1 MIETD
6 LAVKFKKI
14 STATL
19 TMQLLKRGIKSIWMY
34 GPKPLKL
41 NQDRIAGPAYT
52 LRFLPGREDLNGPD
66 ILRRTDLAQRRAIE
80 ECPPGYILVVDARG
94 RLDGAAIGDILATRL
109 QVRGVAGLVSDANV
123 RDADGVL
130 ASGLPVWCPGAAAP
144 ASIANL
150 SDGELDVP
158 IGCGGVAVIPGDW
171 IIADNDGVVVVPK
184 NFAEEIARDGL
195 EQEIHEEFILSQVKN
210 GAPIPGHYPPNE
222 VNIAKYREW
231 LGKTRSS

>member
-1 MIETD
+1 MTEIG
-6 LAVKFKKI
+6 LAAKFKKI

-19 TMQLLKRGIKSIWMY
+19 TMQLLKRGIKSIWMH
-34 GPKPLKL
+34 GPKPLGL

-52 LRFLPGREDLNGPD
+52 LRFLPGREDLNGPE
-66 ILRRTDLAQRRAIE
+66 ILKRTDLAQRRAIE
-80 ECPPGYILVVDARG
+80 ECPPDHILVVDALG
-94 RLDGAAIGDILATRL
+94 RNDGAAIGDILATRL

-150 SDGELDVP
+150 SDGELNVP

-171 IIADNDGVVVVPK
+171 IIADDDGVVVVPK

-195 EQEIHEEFILSQVKN
+195 EQEIHEEFILTQVKN

-222 VNIAKYREW
+222 VNISKYREW
-231 LGKTRSS
+231 RGKTRSS

>member
-1 MIETD
+1 MTEID
-6 LAVKFKKI
+6 LAAKFKKI

-19 TMQLLKRGIKSIWMY
+19 TMQLLKRGIKSIWMH
-34 GPKPLKL
+34 GPKPLGL

-52 LRFLPGREDLNGPD
+52 LRFLPGREDLNGPE
-66 ILRRTDLAQRRAIE
+66 ILKRTDLAQRRAIE
-80 ECPPGYILVVDARG
+80 ECPPDHILVVDALG
-94 RLDGAAIGDILATRL
+94 RNDGAAIGDILATRL

-150 SDGELDVP
+150 SDGELNVP

-184 NFAEEIARDGL
+184 IFAEEIARDGL
-195 EQEIHEEFILSQVKN
+195 EQEIHEEFILTQVKN

-222 VNIAKYREW
+222 VNISKYREW
-231 LGKTRSS
+231 RGKTRSS

>member
-1 MIETD
+1 MIETN
-6 LAVKFKKI
+6 LAMRFKKI

-34 GPKPLKL
+34 GPKPLGL

-66 ILRRTDLAQRRAIE
+66 ILKRTDLAQRRAIE
-80 ECPPGYILVVDARG
+80 ECPPGHILVVDALG

-150 SDGELDVP
+150 SDGELNVP
-158 IGCGGVAVIPGDW
+158 IGCGGVTNIMKEKKE
-171 IIADNDGVVVVPK
+171 NKREKKK
-184 NFAEEIARDGL
+184 NKRR
-195 EQEIHEEFILSQVKN
+195 Q
-210 GAPIPGHYPPNE
+210 
-222 VNIAKYREW
+222 R
-231 LGKTRSS
+231 

>member
-1 MIETD
+1 MTEID
-6 LAVKFKKI
+6 LAAKFKKI

-19 TMQLLKRGIKSIWMY
+19 TMQLLKRGIKSIWMH
-34 GPKPLKL
+34 GPKPLGL

-52 LRFLPGREDLNGPD
+52 LRFLPGREDLNGPE
-66 ILRRTDLAQRRAIE
+66 ILKRTDLAQRRAIE
-80 ECPPGYILVVDARG
+80 ECPPDHILVVDALG
-94 RLDGAAIGDILATRL
+94 RNDGAAIGDILATRL

-150 SDGELDVP
+150 SDGELNVP

-195 EQEIHEEFILSQVKN
+195 EQEIHEEFILTQVKN

-222 VNIAKYREW
+222 VNISKYREW
-231 LGKTRSS
+231 RGKTRSS

>member
-1 MIETD
+1 MTEIG
-6 LAVKFKKI
+6 LAAKFKKI

-19 TMQLLKRGIKSIWMY
+19 TMQLLKRGIKSIWMH
-34 GPKPLKL
+34 GPKPLGL

-52 LRFLPGREDLNGPD
+52 LRFLPGREDLNGPE
-66 ILRRTDLAQRRAIE
+66 ILKRTDLAQRRAIE
-80 ECPPGYILVVDARG
+80 ECPPDHILVVDALG
-94 RLDGAAIGDILATRL
+94 RNDGAAIGDILATRL

-150 SDGELDVP
+150 SDGELNVP

-195 EQEIHEEFILSQVKN
+195 EQEIHEEFILTQVKN

-222 VNIAKYREW
+222 VNISKYREW
-231 LGKTRSS
+231 RGKTRSS

>member
-1 MIETD
+1 MTEIG
-6 LAVKFKKI
+6 LAAKFKKI

-19 TMQLLKRGIKSIWMY
+19 TMQLLKRGIKSIWMH
-34 GPKPLKL
+34 GPKPLGL

-52 LRFLPGREDLNGPD
+52 LRFLPGREDLNGPE
-66 ILRRTDLAQRRAIE
+66 ILKRTDLAQRRAIE
-80 ECPPGYILVVDARG
+80 ECPPDHILVVDALG
-94 RLDGAAIGDILATRL
+94 RNDGAAIGDILATRL

-150 SDGELDVP
+150 SDGELNVP

-184 NFAEEIARDGL
+184 NFAEEIARNGL
-195 EQEIHEEFILSQVKN
+195 EQEIHEEFILTQVKN

-222 VNIAKYREW
+222 VNISKYREW
-231 LGKTRSS
+231 RGKTRSS

>member
-80 ECPPGYILVVDARG
+80 ECPPGYILVVDALG

-150 SDGELDVP
+150 SDGELNVP

-184 NFAEEIARDGL
+184 IFAEEIARDGL

-222 VNIAKYREW
+222 VNMAKYREW

>member
-1 MIETD
+1 MTEIG
-6 LAVKFKKI
+6 LAAKFKKI

-19 TMQLLKRGIKSIWMY
+19 TMQLLKRGIKSIWMH
-34 GPKPLKL
+34 GPKPLGL
-41 NQDRIAGPAYT
+41 NQDGIAGPAYT
-52 LRFLPGREDLNGPD
+52 LRFLPGREDLNGPE
-66 ILRRTDLAQRRAIE
+66 ILKRTDLAQRRAIE
-80 ECPPGYILVVDARG
+80 ECPPDHILVVDALG
-94 RLDGAAIGDILATRL
+94 RNDGAAIGDILATRL

-123 RDADGVL
+123 RDADCVL

-150 SDGELDVP
+150 SDGELNVP

-184 NFAEEIARDGL
+184 TFAEEIARDGL
-195 EQEIHEEFILSQVKN
+195 EQETHEEFILTQVKN

-222 VNIAKYREW
+222 VNISKYKEW
-231 LGKTRSS
+231 RGKTRSS

>member
-1 MIETD
+1 MTEIG
-6 LAVKFKKI
+6 LAAKFKKI

-19 TMQLLKRGIKSIWMY
+19 TMQLLKRGIKSIWMH
-34 GPKPLKL
+34 GPKPLGL

-52 LRFLPGREDLNGPD
+52 LRFLPGREDLNGPE
-66 ILRRTDLAQRRAIE
+66 ILKRTDLAQRRAIE
-80 ECPPGYILVVDARG
+80 ECPPDHILVVDALG
-94 RLDGAAIGDILATRL
+94 RNDGAAIGDILATRL

-150 SDGELDVP
+150 SDGELNVP

-195 EQEIHEEFILSQVKN
+195 EQEIHEEFILTQVKN

-222 VNIAKYREW
+222 VNVSKYREW
-231 LGKTRSS
+231 RGKTRSS

>member
-184 NFAEEIARDGL
+184 IFAEEIARDGL

-210 GAPIPGHYPPNE
+210 GAPIPGYYPPNE

>member
-1 MIETD
+1 MTEIG
-6 LAVKFKKI
+6 LAAKFKKI

-19 TMQLLKRGIKSIWMY
+19 TMQLLKRGIKSIWMH
-34 GPKPLKL
+34 GPKPLGL

-52 LRFLPGREDLNGPD
+52 LRFLPGREDLNGPE
-66 ILRRTDLAQRRAIE
+66 ILKRTDLAQRRAIE
-80 ECPPGYILVVDARG
+80 ECPPDHILVVDALG
-94 RLDGAAIGDILATRL
+94 RNDGAAIGDILATRL

-150 SDGELDVP
+150 SDGELNVP

-195 EQEIHEEFILSQVKN
+195 EQETHEEFILTQVKN

-222 VNIAKYREW
+222 VNISKYREW
-231 LGKTRSS
+231 RGKTRSS

>member
-1 MIETD
+1 MIETN
-6 LAVKFKKI
+6 LAVTFKKI

-34 GPKPLKL
+34 GPKPLGL

-66 ILRRTDLAQRRAIE
+66 ILKRTDLAQRRAIE
-80 ECPPGYILVVDARG
+80 ECPPGHILVVDALG

-150 SDGELDVP
+150 SDGELNVP
-158 IGCGGVAVIPGDW
+158 IGCGGVAVIPEDW

-184 NFAEEIARDGL
+184 NIAEEVARDGL
-195 EQEIHEEFILSQVKN
+195 EQETHEEFILSQVKN
-210 GAPIPGHYPPNE
+210 GAKIPGHYPPNE
-222 VNIAKYREW
+222 TNISKYKEW
-231 LGKTRSS
+231 RRKNSSS

>member
-1 MIETD
+1 MTETG
-6 LAVKFKKI
+6 LAAKFKKI

-19 TMQLLKRGIKSIWMY
+19 TMQLLKRGIKSIWMH
-34 GPKPLKL
+34 GPKPLGL

-52 LRFLPGREDLNGPD
+52 LRFLPGREDLNGPE
-66 ILRRTDLAQRRAIE
+66 ILKRTDLAQRRAIE
-80 ECPPGYILVVDARG
+80 ECPPDHILVVDALG
-94 RLDGAAIGDILATRL
+94 RNDGAAIGDILATRL

-150 SDGELDVP
+150 SDGELNVP

-184 NFAEEIARDGL
+184 NFAEELARDGL
-195 EQEIHEEFILSQVKN
+195 EQETHEEFILTQVKN

-222 VNIAKYREW
+222 VNISKYREW
-231 LGKTRSS
+231 RGKTRSS

>member
-1 MIETD
+1 MTEIG
-6 LAVKFKKI
+6 LAAKFKKI

-19 TMQLLKRGIKSIWMY
+19 TMQLLKRGIKSIWMH
-34 GPKPLKL
+34 GPKPLGL

-52 LRFLPGREDLNGPD
+52 LRFLPGREDLNGPE
-66 ILRRTDLAQRRAIE
+66 ILKRTDLAQRRAIE
-80 ECPPGYILVVDARG
+80 ECPPDHILVVDALG
-94 RLDGAAIGDILATRL
+94 RNDGAAIGDILATRL

-150 SDGELDVP
+150 SDGELNVP

-195 EQEIHEEFILSQVKN
+195 EQEVHEEFILTQVKN

-222 VNIAKYREW
+222 VNISKYREW
-231 LGKTRSS
+231 RGKTRSS

>member
-1 MIETD
+1 MTETG
-6 LAVKFKKI
+6 LAAKFKKI

-19 TMQLLKRGIKSIWMY
+19 TMQLLKRGIKSIWMH
-34 GPKPLKL
+34 GPKPLGL

-52 LRFLPGREDLNGPD
+52 LRFLPGREDLNGPE
-66 ILRRTDLAQRRAIE
+66 ILKRTDLAQRRAIE
-80 ECPPGYILVVDARG
+80 ECPPDHILVVDALG
-94 RLDGAAIGDILATRL
+94 RNDGAAIGDILATRL

-150 SDGELDVP
+150 SDGELNVP
-158 IGCGGVAVIPGDW
+158 IGCGGGAVIPGDW

-195 EQEIHEEFILSQVKN
+195 EQEIHEEFILTQVKN

-222 VNIAKYREW
+222 VNISKYKEW
-231 LGKTRSS
+231 RGKNRSS

>member
-1 MIETD
+1 MTEIG
-6 LAVKFKKI
+6 LAAKFKKI

-19 TMQLLKRGIKSIWMY
+19 TMQLLKRGIKSIWMH
-34 GPKPLKL
+34 GPKPLGL

-52 LRFLPGREDLNGPD
+52 LRFLPGREDLNGPE
-66 ILRRTDLAQRRAIE
+66 ILKRTDLAQRRAIE
-80 ECPPGYILVVDARG
+80 ECPPDHILVVDALG
-94 RLDGAAIGDILATRL
+94 RNDGAAIGDILATRL

-150 SDGELDVP
+150 SDGELNVP

-195 EQEIHEEFILSQVKN
+195 EQEIHEEFILTQIKN

-222 VNIAKYREW
+222 VNISKYKEW
-231 LGKTRSS
+231 RGKTRSS

>member
-1 MIETD
+1 MTEIG
-6 LAVKFKKI
+6 LAAKFKKI

-19 TMQLLKRGIKSIWMY
+19 TMQLLKRGIKSIWMH
-34 GPKPLKL
+34 GPKPLGL

-52 LRFLPGREDLNGPD
+52 LRFLPGREDLNGPE
-66 ILRRTDLAQRRAIE
+66 ILKRTDLAQRRAIE
-80 ECPPGYILVVDARG
+80 ECPPDHILVVDALG
-94 RLDGAAIGDILATRL
+94 RNDGAAIGDILATRL

-150 SDGELDVP
+150 SDGELNVP

-195 EQEIHEEFILSQVKN
+195 EQETHEEFILTQVKN

-222 VNIAKYREW
+222 VNISKYREW
-231 LGKTRSS
+231 RGKPRSS

>member
-1 MIETD
+1 MIEPD
-6 LAVKFKKI
+6 LAVNFKKI

-19 TMQLLKRGIKSIWMY
+19 TMQLLKRGIKSIWMN
-34 GPKPLKL
+34 GPKPLML

-66 ILRRTDLAQRRAIE
+66 ILKRTDLAQRRAIE
-80 ECPPGYILVVDARG
+80 ECPPGHILVVDALG

-150 SDGELDVP
+150 SDGELNVP

-195 EQEIHEEFILSQVKN
+195 EQEIHEEFILTQVKN

-222 VNIAKYREW
+222 VNISKYKEW
-231 LGKTRSS
+231 RGKTRSS